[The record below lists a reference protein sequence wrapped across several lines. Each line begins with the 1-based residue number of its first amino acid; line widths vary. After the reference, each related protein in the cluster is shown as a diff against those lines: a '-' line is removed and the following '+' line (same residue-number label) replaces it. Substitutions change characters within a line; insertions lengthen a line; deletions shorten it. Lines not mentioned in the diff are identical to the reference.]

1 MRNKILQSLM
11 SNWKYFLFAVYPLWT
26 LSPVFI
32 RDGNYQLGESYF
44 GSHKYTDVAG
54 AIRNAW
60 ILKSMSLPWSQ
71 NTLTNFPDGENF
83 WRLINFTQT
92 TQLITTWILTRT
104 FSPSHTIAIL
114 IAIGWIATSIIIY
127 IAARK
132 VGLSGVYSFIAAIL
146 WQAMPATQAKATTQ
160 TSFLL
165 VGLVLMS
172 IILIFNVLHLKS
184 HRVALVVLVLI
195 IGITD
200 SYLFFMSIL
209 AITFSTIAYFYL
221 TKQKLYFRLGILL
234 LTFILTV
241 SWTIFHFIVPLTT
254 FGNKLD
260 NARINIPSDSQ
271 VLTFQG
277 SLWDFLLPD
286 TKSGLFGLFG
296 KEWDRPI
303 GAEFAPDLN
312 YYVGVSVLVFVGL
325 YFAKSHRNKLKKI
338 LNAELPPK
346 PSIAKKN
353 SVKIAKDA
361 VIFQKILV
369 ANFILFLAL
378 SLNTTISYRFIDI
391 PSLGNILKFL
401 MPGVRVYS
409 RFSLISVTI
418 LVILF
423 AIVLS
428 NLLSRVRKSYLVP
441 LGLSLFLVVSMDLNS
456 FGRNDIAAETDILEN
471 FRKEIHNSPSRVILQ
486 LPEPGRAWLDQAFLF
501 DQDKQIR
508 TVNALYNSSFIEG
521 ISSSAK
527 KSRQSFLAALTCLN
541 VNYLLVSQNSAM
553 AIDMSGVE
561 SYLSEPEFSFVTN
574 AILPGGTPEYKLD
587 LALYRFNTSVEIR
600 DRNLCLKT
608 LRNGDSL

>member
-1 MRNKILQSLM
+1 MSNKILQSLIR
-11 SNWKYFLFAVYPLWT
+11 NWKYVLFAIYPLWT

-60 ILKSMSLPWSQ
+60 ILKEMSLPWTY
-71 NTLTNFPDGENF
+71 NTMTNFPDGENF

-92 TQLITTWILTRT
+92 TQLITTWLLTRA
-104 FSPSHTIAIL
+104 FSPSHAIAII
-114 IAIGWIATSIIIY
+114 IAIGWIATAIIIY

-132 VGLSGVYSFIAAIL
+132 VGLSVVYSFIAAIL

-184 HRVALVVLVLI
+184 HRAALVALVSI
-195 IGITD
+195 TCITD
-200 SYLFFMSIL
+200 SYLFFMTIF
-209 AITFSTIAYFYL
+209 AVAFSTIAYFYF
-221 TKQKLYFRLGILL
+221 TKQKLFFKLGILIFTL
-234 LTFILTV
+234 ILTV
-241 SWTIFHFIVPLTT
+241 LWTFFHYVVPLTT

-260 NARINIPSDSQ
+260 NARVNVPSDSQ

-286 TKSGLFGLFG
+286 TKSGLFDLFG

-312 YYVGVSVLVFVGL
+312 YYVGISVLVFVGF
-325 YFAKSHRNKLKKI
+325 YFTKSQRNKLKKI
-338 LNAELPPK
+338 LNVELSPK
-346 PSIAKKN
+346 LSITKKN
-353 SVKIAKDA
+353 SIQRAKNA
-361 VIFQKILV
+361 VLFQKILV
-369 ANFILFLAL
+369 ANFLLFLVL
-378 SLNTTISYRFIDI
+378 SINTTLSYRFIDI
-391 PSLGNILKFL
+391 PSIGNILKFL

-409 RFSLISVTI
+409 RFGLISVTI

-428 NLLSRVRKSYLVP
+428 NFLSKVRKSYLVP
-441 LGLSLFLVVSMDLNS
+441 LGLSLLVIVSVDLNT
-456 FGRNDIAAETDILEN
+456 FGRNDIAVETDNLEN
-471 FRKEIHNSPSRVILQ
+471 IRKEIHNSPSRVILQ

-501 DQDKQIR
+501 DQEKQIK
-508 TVNALYNSSFIEG
+508 TVNALYNSSFAEG
-521 ISSSAK
+521 INSSAK
-527 KSRQSFLAALTCLN
+527 NSRQSFLNALTCLD
-541 VNYLLVSQNSAM
+541 VNYLLVSQNSVTA
-553 AIDMSGVE
+553 ADMSGVE
-561 SYLSEPEFSFVTN
+561 SYLSKPEFSFVTN
-574 AILPGGTPEYKLD
+574 VILPGGTPEYKLD
-587 LALYRFNTSVEIR
+587 LALYRFNSSVEIE
-600 DRNLCLKT
+600 NGIECLKT